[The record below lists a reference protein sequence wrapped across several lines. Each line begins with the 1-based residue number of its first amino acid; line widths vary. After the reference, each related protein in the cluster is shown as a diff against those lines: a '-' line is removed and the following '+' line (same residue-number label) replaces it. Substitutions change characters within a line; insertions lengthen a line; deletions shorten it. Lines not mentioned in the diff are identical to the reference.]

1 LTVHQVLMKS
11 SNIGVAKLALQLG
24 ETKLYEYI
32 RRYGF
37 GERTGI
43 ALSGEISGLVNPPH
57 RWSKL
62 DITRIPMGQSVAVTP
77 LQMVTAMSSIA
88 NGGKLMKPM
97 IVSEIRDQTGRL
109 VASFTP
115 EMVRDVISAET
126 AVKIVSA
133 LKDVVSK
140 QGTAQRAEVPGFR
153 VAGKTGTAQKVDPR
167 GGYMVGR
174 YVTSFVGFMPADDP
188 KFALLVLLDDPTMK
202 EGAAF
207 GGTVAG
213 PVFARIAEKAAR
225 YLDLRPTE
233 EVPPPQLTNGSKKVA
248 LSERNRD

>member
-1 LTVHQVLMKS
+1 
-11 SNIGVAKLALQLG
+11 
-24 ETKLYEYI
+24 
-32 RRYGF
+32 
-37 GERTGI
+37 
-43 ALSGEISGLVNPPH
+43 
-57 RWSKL
+57 
-62 DITRIPMGQSVAVTP
+62 
-77 LQMVTAMSSIA
+77 
-88 NGGKLMKPM
+88 MKPM
-97 IVSEIRDQTGRL
+97 IVSEIKDETGRL
-109 VASFTP
+109 VANFTP
-115 EMVRDVISAET
+115 EMVRDVISAAT

-140 QGTAQRAEVPGFR
+140 QGTAQKAEVPGFR

-188 KFALLVLLDDPTMK
+188 KFSLLVLLDDPTMK

-233 EVPPPQLTNGSKKVA
+233 EIPPPPGASGSKKVA